1 MQLEVLKRRMNFSDF
16 HQEMLYKN
24 KVGFLG
30 EKKFHERLKRELNS
44 DVIQLYDVKLRAGES
59 ECQIDCLL
67 IFQYECVILELKNYG
82 GNFVMRNNDWFL
94 ISGKQIDNP
103 VNQLQRQRVRLEK
116 FFEENK
122 INLKINQKLVF
133 INPKFVL
140 YEAKRDFNVIMPGQ
154 IDWLIE
160 ELNRIPCRV
169 YEHQQKIVDTIQT
182 KSLKKSRYETDLDY
196 EYDRLFKGITCV
208 TCESFVEFDFDVS
221 RKKVQCPKCGESE
234 LVDAAVLRNI
244 KDYIILFP
252 EEQLT
257 VGRMLDWMG
266 FILSKQ
272 QIRRILNKYGAKQG
286 SGRKTY
292 YVIDNNK
299 LN

>member
-1 MQLEVLKRRMNFSDF
+1 MQLEVLKRRMNFSGF

-30 EKKFHERLKRELNS
+30 ERKFHERLKKELNS
-44 DVIQLYDVKLRAGES
+44 DVIQLFDVKLRTGES

-67 IFQYECVILELKNYG
+67 IFQYECVILELKNYA

-133 INPKFVL
+133 INQKFVL

-160 ELNRIPCRV
+160 ELNKIPCRV
-169 YEHQQKIVDTIQT
+169 SQHHQKIVDTIQM
-182 KSLKKSRYETDLDY
+182 KSLKKSRYETDLEY

-208 TCESFVEFDFDVS
+208 KCESFVEFDFDVS
-221 RKKVQCPKCGESE
+221 RKNVQCPKCGEAE

-252 EEQLT
+252 EEQVT

-266 FILSKQ
+266 SVLSEKQ
-272 QIRRILNKYGAKQG
+272 MRRIMKKYGEKQG
-286 SGRKTY
+286 IARRTY
-292 YVIDNNK
+292 YIFDNI
-299 LN
+299 

>member
-1 MQLEVLKRRMNFSDF
+1 MNFSGF

-208 TCESFVEFDFDVS
+208 NCGSFVEFDFDVS

-252 EEQLT
+252 EEPVT

>member
-1 MQLEVLKRRMNFSDF
+1 MKRRMNFSDF

>member
-1 MQLEVLKRRMNFSDF
+1 MNFSDF

-234 LVDAAVLRNI
+234 LVDTAVLRNI